1 MKSRVRSPGV
11 AGELLRLPDEALAER
26 RANALERLSPRA
38 RVAALAV
45 HAGRSGKQAAREA
58 GLSTGASAVSRMLT
72 RLEPALALLRE
83 EARRAAHETVQT
95 AAAFLGELAE
105 EAREAKDFGAAV
117 RAKSEQAKLLDLYP
131 DPRLRV
137 EAVSVQVGTV
147 TPEEWAALAA
157 LRHEVRRA
165 LPSVPSRAPCL
176 MTEGVAH
183 PLKEVAS
190 LENVPPSPQTA
201 GSKDSE
207 KDSEPIP

>member
-1 MKSRVRSPGV
+1 V

-45 HAGRSGKQAAREA
+45 HAGKSGKQAAREA

-147 TPEEWAALAA
+147 TPEEWAALAT

-165 LPSVPSRAPCL
+165 LPAASPSTPAPCL
-176 MTEGVAH
+176 MTEGVARPQEGLSPLANVH
-183 PLKEVAS
+183 PSFQLGE
-190 LENVPPSPQTA
+190 P
-201 GSKDSE
+201 KDSE
-207 KDSEPIP
+207 KDSEPSP